1 MSKEKRSQ
9 TIDKEEVSKQETQDG
24 VECNVDEKN
33 PVDDNVAE
41 TDAAVK
47 SDVEKMAEE
56 ATQWRDKYV
65 RLSAEFDNYRK
76 RTLKEKMELV
86 SSAGEDVIKS
96 LLPVMDD
103 LERALAATEKST
115 DVEAVREGVVL
126 ISNKL
131 RDTLR
136 GKGLMEIEAFG
147 QELDTDFH
155 EAVAKIPAPEE
166 TQKGKIVDVVQKG
179 YKLHD
184 KVIRHSKVVVGEAAS
199 CHQFHYG
206 TTEQV
211 GKGDIHSLF
220 RRIGLACLSPHEVA
234 GFVVGF

>member
-56 ATQWRDKYV
+56 AAQWRDKYV

-76 RTLKEKMELV
+76 RTIKEKMELV

-136 GKGLMEIEAFG
+136 GKGLVEIDAFG

-184 KVIRHSKVVVGEAAS
+184 KVIRHSKVVVGE
-199 CHQFHYG
+199 
-206 TTEQV
+206 
-211 GKGDIHSLF
+211 
-220 RRIGLACLSPHEVA
+220 
-234 GFVVGF
+234 

>member
-1 MSKEKRSQ
+1 ME
-9 TIDKEEVSKQETQDG
+9 
-24 VECNVDEKN
+24 
-33 PVDDNVAE
+33 
-41 TDAAVK
+41 
-47 SDVEKMAEE
+47 
-56 ATQWRDKYV
+56 
-65 RLSAEFDNYRK
+65 NYRK
-76 RTLKEKMELV
+76 RTIKEKSELG
-86 SSAGEDVIKS
+86 SSAGEDVVKS

-136 GKGLMEIEAFG
+136 GKGLVEIDAFG

-184 KVIRHSKVVVGEAAS
+184 KVIRHSKVVVGE
-199 CHQFHYG
+199 
-206 TTEQV
+206 
-211 GKGDIHSLF
+211 
-220 RRIGLACLSPHEVA
+220 
-234 GFVVGF
+234 

>member
-1 MSKEKRSQ
+1 MSKGKRSQ
-9 TIDKEEVSKQETQDG
+9 TIDKEEVSKQEIQDG

-56 ATQWRDKYV
+56 AAQWRDKYV

-76 RTLKEKMELV
+76 RTIKEKMELV

-136 GKGLMEIEAFG
+136 GKGLVEIDAFG

-184 KVIRHSKVVVGEAAS
+184 KVIRHSKVVVGE
-199 CHQFHYG
+199 
-206 TTEQV
+206 
-211 GKGDIHSLF
+211 
-220 RRIGLACLSPHEVA
+220 
-234 GFVVGF
+234 

>member
-76 RTLKEKMELV
+76 RTIKEKMELV

-136 GKGLMEIEAFG
+136 GKGLVEIDAFG

-184 KVIRHSKVVVGEAAS
+184 KVIRHSKVVVGE
-199 CHQFHYG
+199 
-206 TTEQV
+206 
-211 GKGDIHSLF
+211 
-220 RRIGLACLSPHEVA
+220 
-234 GFVVGF
+234 

>member
-9 TIDKEEVSKQETQDG
+9 TIDKEEVSKQEVQDG

-56 ATQWRDKYV
+56 AAQWRDKYV

-76 RTLKEKMELV
+76 RTIKEKMELV

-136 GKGLMEIEAFG
+136 GKGLVEIEAFG

-184 KVIRHSKVVVGEAAS
+184 KVIRHSKVVVGE
-199 CHQFHYG
+199 
-206 TTEQV
+206 
-211 GKGDIHSLF
+211 
-220 RRIGLACLSPHEVA
+220 
-234 GFVVGF
+234 

>member
-9 TIDKEEVSKQETQDG
+9 TIDKEEVSKQEVKDG

-56 ATQWRDKYV
+56 AAQWRDKYV

-136 GKGLMEIEAFG
+136 GKGLVEIEAFG

-184 KVIRHSKVVVGEAAS
+184 KVIRHSKVVVGE
-199 CHQFHYG
+199 
-206 TTEQV
+206 
-211 GKGDIHSLF
+211 
-220 RRIGLACLSPHEVA
+220 
-234 GFVVGF
+234 

>member
-9 TIDKEEVSKQETQDG
+9 TIDKEEVSKQEVQDG

-33 PVDDNVAE
+33 PVDENVAE

-56 ATQWRDKYV
+56 AAQWRDKYV

-76 RTLKEKMELV
+76 RTIKEKMELV

-136 GKGLMEIEAFG
+136 GKGLVEIDAFG

-184 KVIRHSKVVVGEAAS
+184 KVIRHSKVVVGEEGVCRLCRKTA
-199 CHQFHYG
+199 G
-206 TTEQV
+206 
-211 GKGDIHSLF
+211 
-220 RRIGLACLSPHEVA
+220 VA
-234 GFVVGF
+234 LY

>member
-1 MSKEKRSQ
+1 MSKDKETQ
-9 TIDKEEVSKQETQDG
+9 TIDKEEVNKQEAQEGT
-24 VECNVDEKN
+24 ECKN
-33 PVDDNVAE
+33 EGKETAADNVAE
-41 TDAAVK
+41 NDTAVK
-47 SDVEKMAEE
+47 SDAEKMAEE
-56 ATQWRDKYV
+56 AAQWRDKYV

-136 GKGLMEIEAFG
+136 GKGLVEIEAFG

-184 KVIRHSKVVVGEAAS
+184 KVIRHSKVVVGE
-199 CHQFHYG
+199 
-206 TTEQV
+206 
-211 GKGDIHSLF
+211 
-220 RRIGLACLSPHEVA
+220 
-234 GFVVGF
+234 

>member
-1 MSKEKRSQ
+1 MSKEKGSQ
-9 TIDKEEVSKQETQDG
+9 IIDKEEVNKQEPQEG

-41 TDAAVK
+41 TDAAVR

-56 ATQWRDKYV
+56 AAQWRDKYV

-103 LERALAATEKST
+103 LERALAATEKVT

-136 GKGLMEIEAFG
+136 GKGLVEIEAFG

-184 KVIRHSKVVVGEAAS
+184 KVIRLSKVVVGE
-199 CHQFHYG
+199 
-206 TTEQV
+206 
-211 GKGDIHSLF
+211 
-220 RRIGLACLSPHEVA
+220 
-234 GFVVGF
+234 